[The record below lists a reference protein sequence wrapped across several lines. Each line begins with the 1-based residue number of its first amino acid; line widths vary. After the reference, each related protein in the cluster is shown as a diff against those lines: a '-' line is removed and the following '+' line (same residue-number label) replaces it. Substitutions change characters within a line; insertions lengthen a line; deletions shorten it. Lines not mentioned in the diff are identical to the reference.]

1 VPHAANRPLRIRF
14 VHTRFPH
21 WGGRSG
27 YVRLIS
33 YLDPSRFRVALHGTS
48 DSHAE
53 LPRWLSPFKCFLRR
67 FIQGRMPWYKLSDLN
82 AEIEAF
88 VACVTGRHD
97 IVHFLDGEHAPQ
109 FLPSWLPRAR
119 RHAVQV
125 IATFHQ
131 PPGLLGDL
139 VDPDVLRMLDQV
151 LLVSPSQREF
161 FERYLPPERVHVIL
175 HGVDADFFHPA
186 DASVREGHL
195 RCITVGN
202 WLRDWQIVHEVA
214 ARMPEVRFDIVTGR
228 TTGLE
233 ELDNVR
239 IHKGLDDHALA
250 ALYRRADILFL
261 PLLEATANNALLEG
275 MASGLPVVATDLSSV
290 RAYLA
295 HGDAILVPPGGAEGF
310 IAALARLRD
319 LPKERIALGIGARAR
334 AKELAWPTHIAAYET
349 LYRAMAARPRGG
361 PRTPAPHTP
370 ANPRPAPPDCALN
383 AGKYGSSTA
392 GFRADVGVKRCT
404 AVDLFERVVRRPPY
418 QIDHTERAPLVT
430 EQRLV

>member
-1 VPHAANRPLRIRF
+1 MPPAADRPLRIRF

-27 YVRLIS
+27 YVRLVS
-33 YLDPSRFRVALHGTS
+33 YLDQARFRVALHGTS
-48 DSHAE
+48 DSHAD
-53 LPRWLSPFKCFLRR
+53 LPRWLSPFRSSLRR
-67 FIQGRMPWYKLSDLN
+67 LIRRRMPWYKLSDLN

-88 VACVTGRHD
+88 AACMAGRHD

-109 FLPSWLPRAR
+109 FLPSWLARAR
-119 RHAVQV
+119 RRAVQV

-131 PPGLLGDL
+131 PPGLLGDM
-139 VDPDVLRMLDQV
+139 VDPDVLRRLDHV

-161 FERYLPPERVHVIL
+161 FERHLPPERVHVLL
-175 HGVDADFFHPA
+175 HGVDADFFRPA
-186 DASVREGHL
+186 DAPVGEGGV

-233 ELDNVR
+233 ELANVR

-290 RAYLA
+290 RAYLSE
-295 HGDAILVPPGGAEGF
+295 GDAILVPPGGAEGF
-310 IAALARLRD
+310 VAALARLRD
-319 LPKERIALGIGARAR
+319 LPKERVALGIGARAR
-334 AKELAWPTHIAAYET
+334 AKGLAWPTHIAAYEV
-349 LYRAMAARPRGG
+349 LYREMAARPRGV
-361 PRTPAPHTP
+361 P
-370 ANPRPAPPDCALN
+370 
-383 AGKYGSSTA
+383 
-392 GFRADVGVKRCT
+392 
-404 AVDLFERVVRRPPY
+404 
-418 QIDHTERAPLVT
+418 
-430 EQRLV
+430 